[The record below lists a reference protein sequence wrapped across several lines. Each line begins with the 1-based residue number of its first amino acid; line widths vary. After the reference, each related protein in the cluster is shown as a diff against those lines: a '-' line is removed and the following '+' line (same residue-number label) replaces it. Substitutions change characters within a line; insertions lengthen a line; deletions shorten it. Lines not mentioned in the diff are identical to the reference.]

1 VRLKLNLL
9 LVASIGILFASASI
23 ASASTHNSKT
33 QSHKTQGHK
42 AHSHKDHEKH
52 ARRSHETRVR
62 EARNHEGRSHEG
74 RDARAK
80 GGGGGLTG
88 IASIYSTDSG
98 SGTASGQRLNPGAL
112 TAAHRSLPFGT
123 KVRVTNKQ
131 NGRSVVVT
139 INDRGPFV
147 RGRIIDLTPAG
158 GRALGFSGLAPVS
171 LNVGG

>member
-1 VRLKLNLL
+1 RRIVTARAGLPHTTTTGTLAAWHAAIKHRECKTVRLKLNLL

-52 ARRSHETRVR
+52 AKRSHETRVR
-62 EARNHEGRSHEG
+62 EARSHRGRSHEG
-74 RDARAK
+74 RVASAK
-80 GGGGGLTG
+80 AGGGGASG

-98 SGTASGQRLNPGAL
+98 SSTASGQRLNPGAL

-123 KVRVTNKQ
+123 KVR
-131 NGRSVVVT
+131 
-139 INDRGPFV
+139 
-147 RGRIIDLTPAG
+147 
-158 GRALGFSGLAPVS
+158 
-171 LNVGG
+171 